1 MNNEKVMIS
10 NKQLTAIMVCLVW
23 PTTINFCSGI
33 LTRLIGHDMWLSG
46 VFGILTAMPF
56 VYVVALIGRNFP
68 GMTIAEYSQVL
79 LGKILGKLLGLL
91 LFLFFII
98 NSALAVSA
106 YIQHLTD
113 FLLPETPFLVVLV
126 MHVVVVCY
134 LVWQGP
140 ETIARVGLLAFALSF
155 IFFALIGLS
164 ATSEF
169 DVTRLMPFFN
179 VGVVNVGKASLRADS
194 FTGVT
199 QIVLAMMLPMAANQ
213 NKAFRSAATGLAIG
227 GAYFVFYFA
236 ITIMIMGPQLVS
248 IMRIPSMDLVRSI
261 QITQYLHRFE
271 SFMVSLWYW
280 SILIQA
286 GALAYCG
293 LQSLKQTVGIKQQ
306 KFYMILLFGLFLGG
320 LTYYF
325 GYNRVFYLN
334 FVEYQWFYITLPF
347 QFALPLLLLLVM
359 KIKS

>member
-1 MNNEKVMIS
+1 MNNEKVTIS

-33 LTRLIGHDMWLSG
+33 LTRLVGHDMALSG
-46 VFGILTAMPF
+46 AIAVLTAMPF
-56 VYVVALIGRNFP
+56 VYMVFLVGKKFP
-68 GMTIAEYSQVL
+68 GMTVVEYSQVL
-79 LGKILGKLLGLL
+79 FGKILGKLLGLL
-91 LFLFFII
+91 LFMFFVLYA
-98 NSALAVSA
+98 ALAVSA

-113 FLLPETPFLVVLV
+113 FLLPETPFMVVLV
-126 MHVVVVCY
+126 MHLVVVCY

-140 ETIARVGLLAFALSF
+140 ETIARIGLLAFALTF
-155 IFFALIGLS
+155 IFFALIGVS
-164 ATSEF
+164 AIPEF
-169 DVTRLMPFFN
+169 DMTKLMPFFN
-179 VGVVNVGKASLRADS
+179 VGAVNVGKASLRADP

-199 QIVLAMMLPMAANQ
+199 QIVLAMILPMVANQ
-213 NKAFRSAATGLAIG
+213 TKAFRSAASGLAIG

-236 ITIMIMGPQLVS
+236 VTIMVMGPQLTS

-280 SILIQA
+280 SILIHA

-293 LQSLKQTVGIKQQ
+293 LQAFKQTVGIKQQ
-306 KFYMILLFGLFLGG
+306 KVYMILIYGLLLGG

-334 FVEYQWFYITLPF
+334 FVEYQWPYIALPF
-347 QFALPLLLLLVM
+347 QFALPLLLLIVM